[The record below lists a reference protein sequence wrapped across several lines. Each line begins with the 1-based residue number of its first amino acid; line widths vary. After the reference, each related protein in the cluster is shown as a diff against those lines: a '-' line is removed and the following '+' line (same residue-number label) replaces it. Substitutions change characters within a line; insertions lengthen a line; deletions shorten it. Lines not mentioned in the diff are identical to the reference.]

1 MSAINRRQWAFLGF
15 AVLVLL
21 VVGLLI
27 LAVAPSSR
35 AGSSFDASPWGTQQ
49 FYTYLEQQGF
59 RVERWQRD
67 YGNLKGKGHVFIQI
81 SGRPIGWPP
90 PLVEW
95 LAQGNTLVRFY
106 WHGEPTAAPFA
117 ARVSTPQ
124 GNVLIETRRRIPFQ
138 QSDRPLLADEHGLI
152 VYLKQTKSPHNH
164 EQRILG
170 VYPWLVA
177 NAYGSEPP
185 LANFAVVA
193 QLLQEVAEPG
203 ATIYFDEWLH
213 GYRQRTLEHGYRQRT
228 LEDVAR
234 GTVPQTLF
242 DYFSRTPWLAVGLQ
256 LVLLFL
262 FLLWQQSQ
270 RFGSPLLEKEPVFS
284 NSAAYIEALAGVLQR
299 AQQRQFVLK
308 QLQDRFRYELASQ
321 LGLAANPHH
330 LPRDAELIQAWQTA
344 TGRSPDSLQA
354 LLSNTAS
361 VDDAQLLQWLE
372 QAAGMMQALKTP
384 A

>member
-1 MSAINRRQWAFLGF
+1 MIAINRRQWVFLGF

-49 FYTYLEQQGF
+49 FYTYLEQQGL
-59 RVERWQRD
+59 RVERWQRN
-67 YGNLKGKGHVFIQI
+67 YNNLRGKGHVLLQM

-90 PLVEW
+90 SLVEW
-95 LAQGNTLVRFY
+95 LGQGNTLVRFY

-117 ARVSTPQ
+117 TRLSMSQ
-124 GNVLIETRRRIPFQ
+124 GNVLVETRRRVPFQ
-138 QSDRPLLADEHGLI
+138 QGDRPLLKDDHGLI
-152 VYLKQTKSPHNH
+152 VYLKRSNSPHNH
-164 EQRILG
+164 EQRVLG

-177 NAYGSEPP
+177 NAYGGETG

-213 GYRQRTLEHGYRQRT
+213 GYRQHTP
-228 LEDVAR
+228 EDVVIE
-234 GTVPQTLF
+234 TVPETLF
-242 DYFSRTPWLAVGLQ
+242 DYFSRTPWLAVGVQ
-256 LVLLFL
+256 FALLLL

-270 RFGSPLLEKEPVFS
+270 RFGPPLLEKEPVAS
-284 NSAAYIEALAGVLQR
+284 NSAAYIEALAGVLER
-299 AQQRQFVLK
+299 AQQRQFVLE
-308 QLQDRFRYELASQ
+308 QLQDRFRYDLANQ

-330 LPRDAELIQAWQTA
+330 LPRDSELIQAWQTA
-344 TGRSPDSLQA
+344 TGRSPDSLQD
-354 LLSNTAS
+354 LLSMHHS
-361 VDDAQLLQWLE
+361 IDDAQLLQWLE
-372 QAAGMMQALKTP
+372 QAARALQALKK
-384 A
+384 AV

>member
-1 MSAINRRQWAFLGF
+1 MIAINRRQWFFLGF

-27 LAVAPSSR
+27 LAAAPSSR

-59 RVERWQRD
+59 RVERWQRN
-67 YGNLKGKGHVFIQI
+67 YNNLRGTGHILIQI
-81 SGRPIGWPP
+81 SGRPIGWSPS
-90 PLVEW
+90 LVEW

-117 ARVSTPQ
+117 ARLSTPQ
-124 GNVLIETRRRIPFQ
+124 GKVLIETRRRVPFQ
-138 QSDRPLLADEHGLI
+138 QGDRSLLKDDHGLI
-152 VYLKQTKSPHNH
+152 VYLRRSNSPHNH

-177 NAYGSEPP
+177 NVYGGETA

-213 GYRQRTLEHGYRQRT
+213 GYRQRTP
-228 LEDVAR
+228 EDVVR
-234 GTVPQTLF
+234 ETVPETLF
-242 DYFSRTPWLAVGLQ
+242 DYFSRTPWLAVGVQ
-256 LVLLFL
+256 FSLLLL

-270 RFGSPLLEKEPVFS
+270 RFGPPLLEKEPVAS
-284 NSAAYIEALAGVLQR
+284 NSAAYIAALAGVLER
-299 AQQRQFVLK
+299 AQQRHFVLE
-308 QLQDRFRYELASQ
+308 QLQDRFRYDLANQ

-330 LPRDAELIQAWQTA
+330 LPRDSELIQAWQTT
-344 TGRSPDSLQA
+344 TGRSPQHLQD
-354 LLSNTAS
+354 LLSIPHS
-361 VDDAQLLQWLE
+361 IDDSQLLKWLE
-372 QAAGMMQALKTP
+372 QAGSALQALKR
-384 A
+384 AV

>member
-1 MSAINRRQWAFLGF
+1 MITINRRQWFFLGC

-35 AGSSFDASPWGTQQ
+35 AGSSFDASPWGTQK
-49 FYTYLEQQGF
+49 FYAYLQQQGF
-59 RVERWQRD
+59 QVARWQRD
-67 YGNLKGKGHVFIQI
+67 YNYLKGQGHVFIQI
-81 SGRPIGWPP
+81 SGRPMSWPP
-90 PLVEW
+90 SLVEW

-117 ARVSTPQ
+117 ARLSTPQ
-124 GNVLIETRRRIPFQ
+124 GKVLIETRRRVPFQ
-138 QSDRPLLADEHGLI
+138 QGDRSLLKDDHGLI
-152 VYLKQTKSPHNH
+152 VYLRRSNSPHNH

-177 NAYGSEPP
+177 NVYGGETA

-213 GYRQRTLEHGYRQRT
+213 GYRQRTP
-228 LEDVAR
+228 EDVVR
-234 GTVPQTLF
+234 ETVPETLF
-242 DYFSRTPWLAVGLQ
+242 DYFSRTPWLAVGVQ
-256 LVLLFL
+256 FSLLLL

-270 RFGSPLLEKEPVFS
+270 RFGPPLLEKEPVAS
-284 NSAAYIEALAGVLQR
+284 NSAAYIAALAGVLER
-299 AQQRQFVLK
+299 AQQRHFVLE
-308 QLQDRFRYELASQ
+308 QLQDRFRYDLANQ

-330 LPRDAELIQAWQTA
+330 LPRDSELIQAWQTT
-344 TGRSPDSLQA
+344 TGRSPQHLQD
-354 LLSNTAS
+354 LLSIPHS
-361 VDDAQLLQWLE
+361 IDDSQLLKWLE
-372 QAAGMMQALKTP
+372 QAGSALQALKR
-384 A
+384 AV

>member
-1 MSAINRRQWAFLGF
+1 MIASNRRQWVFLSF

-27 LAVAPSSR
+27 LVVAPSSR
-35 AGSSFDASPWGTQQ
+35 AGSSFDSSPWGTQQ

-59 RVERWQRD
+59 RVERWQRN
-67 YGNLKGKGHVFIQI
+67 YNNLRGKGHVLLQM

-90 PLVEW
+90 SLVEW

-117 ARVSTPQ
+117 ERLSTPQ
-124 GNVLIETRRRIPFQ
+124 GNVLVETRRRVPVQ
-138 QSDRPLLADEHGLI
+138 QGDRPLLADDHGLI
-152 VYLKQTKSPHNH
+152 VYLRRSNSPHNH

-177 NAYGSEPP
+177 NVYGGESG

-213 GYRQRTLEHGYRQRT
+213 GYRQRTP
-228 LEDVAR
+228 EDVVSE
-234 GTVPQTLF
+234 TVPQTLF

-256 LVLLFL
+256 FALLLL

-270 RFGSPLLEKEPVFS
+270 RFGPPLLEKEPVTS
-284 NSAAYIEALAGVLQR
+284 NSAAYIEALAGVLER
-299 AQQRQFVLK
+299 AQQRQFVLE
-308 QLQDRFRYELASQ
+308 QLQDRFRYDLAHQ

-330 LPRDAELIQAWQTA
+330 LPRDSELMQAWQTA

-354 LLSNTAS
+354 LLSIPHS
-361 VDDAQLLQWLE
+361 IDDSQLLKWLE
-372 QAAGMMQALKTP
+372 QAASVLQALKG
-384 A
+384 AV